1 MFQGLSKQHLKQ
13 LHKKWKR
20 IYGTITV
27 PSHSLIAK
35 GRKELEA
42 IFHGSVHSKY
52 TREIL
57 QALDYAR
64 NHYHFLTGASMLDDI
79 ISHKRIDFNDYR

>member
-1 MFQGLSKQHLKQ
+1 MFQGLSKQELKQ

-27 PSHSLIAK
+27 PHHSLVVN
-35 GRKELEA
+35 GRKELEM
-42 IFHGSVHSKY
+42 IFQGPVQFKY
-52 TREIL
+52 TREML

-64 NHYHFLTGASMLDDI
+64 STYHFLTHRSMLDDI
-79 ISHKRIDFNDYR
+79 VSHKRIDFNDYR

>member
-13 LHKKWKR
+13 LHKKWKK
-20 IYGTITV
+20 IYGSITV
-27 PSHSLIAK
+27 PHHSLVAK
-35 GRKELEA
+35 GKKELEA
-42 IFHGSVHSKY
+42 IFQGPVQYKY
-52 TREIL
+52 SREIL

-64 NHYHFLTGASMLDDI
+64 SNYHFITGRSMLDDI